1 MGGTADQVIL
11 KQVKHAS
18 KMADTSSESVASDF
32 LEKGLPAQSFLE
44 EFLKERQRY
53 HLLAAKIEC
62 MKRDIR
68 F

>member
-11 KQVKHAS
+11 RKVKHAS
-18 KMADTSSESVASDF
+18 KTADTSSERVATEF
-32 LEKGLPAQSFLE
+32 LERRLPAHDFLE

-53 HLLAAKIEC
+53 HMLAAKIEC